1 MKNMQFNCFLFILLF
16 IGFATSSK
24 AATDK
29 IILTVQ
35 TDVYEDYLC
44 LLNDR
49 VALDITDFKGEC
61 SSRDVVDIILLQQA
75 LKLGGLELP
84 ITFRT
89 GNYELRNRQLL
100 EDGFLLVSVDTF
112 WLTEAKK
119 VQDHLYISEPM
130 LRKGEYIAGIYT
142 SPKNKKAL
150 ATRSLKQIRQLSG
163 VSSQNWTADW
173 AVMQQLG
180 LKQLVDEPIWVSQ
193 VKLVDRQFVDFM
205 LAPFSVDFAK
215 NGVLLELIPDIA
227 LKLNDSR
234 HYVLSKKHP
243 LSEVAFKA
251 LNAGIAKM
259 RQAGTIHKAY
269 SDAGFFFATEH
280 KWKIINN

>member
-1 MKNMQFNCFLFILLF
+1 MQFNCFIFILLF
-16 IGFATSSK
+16 IGFAASSK

-35 TDVYEDYLC
+35 TDSYEDYLC

-49 VALDITDFKGEC
+49 AALDITDFKGEC
-61 SSRDVVDIILLQQA
+61 SRRDVVDIILLQQA
-75 LKLGGLELP
+75 LQLGGLAIP

-100 EDGFLLVSVDTF
+100 EEGFLLVSVDTF

-130 LRKGEYIAGIYT
+130 LRNGEYIAGIYT

-150 ATRSLKQIRQLSG
+150 ASRSLKQIQQLSG
-163 VSSQNWTADW
+163 VSSRNWTADW
-173 AVMQQLG
+173 AAMQQLG
-180 LKQLVDEPIWVSQ
+180 LTQLVDEPIWVSQ

-234 HYVLSKKHP
+234 HFVLSKKHP
-243 LSEVAFKA
+243 LSEAAFKA

-269 SDAGFFFATEH
+269 SDAGFFYAIEH
-280 KWKIINN
+280 NWKIINN

>member
-49 VALDITDFKGEC
+49 AALDITDFKGEC
-61 SSRDVVDIILLQQA
+61 SRRDVVDIILLQQA

-150 ATRSLKQIRQLSG
+150 ASRSLKQIRQLSG

-215 NGVLLELIPDIA
+215 NGVLLKLIPDIA

-243 LSEVAFKA
+243 LSEAAFKA